1 MNKAAIFAFSLGVA
15 VGSVVTWRVLKEK
28 YEKLTREEI
37 ASYKTV
43 IGKQFAPYGYATTDE
58 GIEKVEAETPE
69 QIIDKCGYDTQS
81 EEKEV
86 VEDLNTIH
94 VIAPEE
100 YGEADDYD
108 LVSLTYYADG
118 VLTDDWKE
126 PIEDVAKIVGEDFH
140 THFGEYGEPDSVF
153 IRNDRLKTDY
163 EILLSQRNFSDV
175 LKGEIKITE
184 ENGDVE

>member
-1 MNKAAIFAFSLGVA
+1 MNKAAIFAFSLGAA

-37 ASYKTV
+37 ASYKAIHGMKKV
-43 IGKQFAPYGYATTDE
+43 LNYDAPE
-58 GIEKVEAETPE
+58 ELAETPE

>member
-1 MNKAAIFAFSLGVA
+1 MNKAIIFAFSLGAA

-37 ASYKTV
+37 ESYKAIHGMKRV
-43 IGKQFAPYGYATTDE
+43 LNYDAPE
-58 GIEKVEAETPE
+58 EPVETPE
-69 QIIDKCGYDTQS
+69 QIVDRLGYNAQS

-86 VEDLNTIH
+86 QDDLNTIH

-118 VLTDDWKE
+118 ILADDWKE
-126 PIEDVAKIVGEDFH
+126 PIEDVARIVGEDFH

-163 EILLSQRNFSDV
+163 EILLSQRNYSDV
-175 LKGEIKITE
+175 LRGENQITE
-184 ENGDVE
+184 ENGDVK